1 LENSEDLL
9 REVIRASNRTT
20 RAVRA
25 FVRFLFIQLTA
36 ITLAVLVFQLG
47 SLTQDTSQCS
57 FGVCPPSPG
66 WTIFA
71 GLIWVVGVIWSSRA
85 GWMELEQSDPT
96 KSDAEVDMSASRAFK
111 ASRSNSAPPSIA
123 KCRSCSSD
131 LQEGER
137 ICGSC
142 GKDRLSNFAG

>member
-1 LENSEDLL
+1 
-9 REVIRASNRTT
+9 
-20 RAVRA
+20 
-25 FVRFLFIQLTA
+25 
-36 ITLAVLVFQLG
+36 
-47 SLTQDTSQCS
+47 
-57 FGVCPPSPG
+57 
-66 WTIFA
+66 
-71 GLIWVVGVIWSSRA
+71 
-85 GWMELEQSDPT
+85 MELEQSDPT